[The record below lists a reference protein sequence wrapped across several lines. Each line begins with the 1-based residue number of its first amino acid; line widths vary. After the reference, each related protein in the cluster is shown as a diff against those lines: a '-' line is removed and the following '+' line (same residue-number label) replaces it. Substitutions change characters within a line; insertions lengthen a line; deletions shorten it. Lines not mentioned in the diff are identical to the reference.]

1 MKKIIILLL
10 AALLLATPLGAETWV
25 NGVPQF
31 NNADINNPDIDGGT
45 IDGTTI
51 GGTTPAAGTFT
62 DLAGNVAVV
71 THNATEGTT
80 APYMKGQIHVVTGA
94 YTISIPTI
102 AIGHQADFIAST
114 AAVMCVDVTTGTDI
128 LILNGTALTAGNKAC
143 TDGSI
148 NAQFR
153 LKCPIAG
160 KCTINSIVGL
170 AVDGGA

>member
-1 MKKIIILLL
+1 MKKLISCLLILTFM
-10 AALLLATPLGAETWV
+10 AFSSPAVAGFFGPGQIDMASPGA
-25 NGVPQF
+25 
-31 NNADINNPDIDGGT
+31 
-45 IDGTTI
+45 I

-80 APYMKGQIHVVTGA
+80 AAYMKGQIHVVTGA

-114 AAVMCVDVTTGTDI
+114 AAAMCVDVTTGTDI

-148 NAQFR
+148 NAQLR